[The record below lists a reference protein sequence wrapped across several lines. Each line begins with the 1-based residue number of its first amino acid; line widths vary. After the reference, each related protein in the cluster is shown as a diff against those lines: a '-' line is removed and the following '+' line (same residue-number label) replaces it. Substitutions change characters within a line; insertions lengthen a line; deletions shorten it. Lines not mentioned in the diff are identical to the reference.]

1 MFSNLSRYASV
12 PDVVAPD
19 PRGRML
25 AAKDFRPL
33 PEVTGTF
40 THTVDAGDRLDQL
53 AATYYG
59 QPLHYWHICDA
70 NPRFLSPLGLLGR
83 EPTVT
88 TRFPL
93 TGPAGPPPWGA
104 LLRKLSSTVGVI
116 AASPT
121 EEVTLVPQTQSIGGK
136 PVTVL
141 VEHFIRAVTVT
152 YNNVNVDA
160 RALRA
165 AITTTGFA
173 VGPPVD
179 GGQLGQQIVIPAAVN
194 G

>member
-1 MFSNLSRYASV
+1 MFSNLSRYEAV
-12 PDVVAPD
+12 PDVVALD
-19 PRGRML
+19 PRGRTL

-59 QPLHYWHICDA
+59 QPLHYWRICDA
-70 NPRFLSPLGLLGR
+70 NSRFLSPLALLGK

-88 TRFPL
+88 TSFPL
-93 TGPAGPPPWGA
+93 TGPAGPPPWDA
-104 LLRKLSSTVGVI
+104 LLRKLSSIVGVI
-116 AASPT
+116 EASPA
-121 EEVTLVPQTQSIGGK
+121 EEVAYVPQTRNS
-136 PVTVL
+136 VTERV
-141 VEHFIRAVTVT
+141 IRSVTVT
-152 YNNVNVDA
+152 YNSVNVDA

-165 AITTTGFA
+165 AIATTGFA

-179 GGQLGQQIVIPAAVN
+179 GGQLGQRIVIPAAVN